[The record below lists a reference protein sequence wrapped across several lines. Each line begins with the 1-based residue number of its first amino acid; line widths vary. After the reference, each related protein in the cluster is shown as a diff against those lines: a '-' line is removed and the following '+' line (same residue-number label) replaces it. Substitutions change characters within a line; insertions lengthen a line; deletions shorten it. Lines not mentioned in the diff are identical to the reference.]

1 MNKYGPVTEKQ
12 LDNFINFMEA
22 HLIHRKFTRAEAA
35 NMREVLYTIIYTAQL
50 ERGGKLL
57 AELKSRVDAN
67 NAQPASK
74 LGELLKSLSWLSK
87 PAPF

>member
-12 LDNFINFMEA
+12 LDNFITFMEA
-22 HLIHRKFTRAEAA
+22 HLIHRQFTRAEAA
-35 NMREVLYTIIYTAQL
+35 NMRQVLYTIIYTAQL
-50 ERGGKLL
+50 ERGGKML
-57 AELKSRVDAN
+57 AELKNKVDAN

-74 LGELLKSLSWLSK
+74 LGDVLKSLSWLSK

>member
-12 LDNFINFMEA
+12 LDNFIAFMEA
-22 HLIHRKFTRAEAA
+22 HLIHRQFTRAEAA

-57 AELKSRVDAN
+57 TELKKELNEAN
-67 NAQPASK
+67 TPPSSK
-74 LGELLKSLSWLSK
+74 LLKSLSWLSK

>member
-12 LDNFINFMEA
+12 LDNFIAFMEA
-22 HLIHRKFTRAEAA
+22 HLISRQFTRAEAA
-35 NMREVLYTIIYTAQL
+35 NMRQVLYTIIYTAQL

-67 NAQPASK
+67 NAPPAYK
-74 LGELLKSLSWLSK
+74 LGELLKSLSWLSQ
-87 PAPF
+87 PPPF

>member
-12 LDNFINFMEA
+12 LDNFIAFMEA

-35 NMREVLYTIIYTAQL
+35 NMRQVLYTIIYTAQL

-57 AELKSRVDAN
+57 AELKEELNEGNTPPS
-67 NAQPASK
+67 SK
-74 LGELLKSLSWLSK
+74 LLKSLSWLSK